1 MLKKK
6 NIQQVI
12 LTLLTTLFNDYE
24 IDTSNKTKIFE
35 SLLNGLKNLNS
46 LLDNEF
52 IFFDESLN
60 KKECKQNLK
69 YLDFIYSLLSRSYS
83 LIKTD
88 IPNGIETEFKTEY
101 EKIIDHFNNE
111 YAVLRF
117 GLNRNKTEHFKNGN
131 EAANHLK
138 EFLNV

>member
-6 NIQQVI
+6 NIQQI
-12 LTLLTTLFNDYE
+12 FLTLLTTLFNDYE
-24 IDTSNKTKIFE
+24 IDTSDKAKIFD
-35 SLLNGLKNLNS
+35 SLLNGLKTLNA

-52 IFFDESLN
+52 IFFDETLN

-69 YLDFIYSLLSRSYS
+69 YLNFLFSLLSHSYS

-88 IPNGIETEFKTEY
+88 IPAGIETEFKTEY
-101 EKIIDHFNNE
+101 EKIIDHFNSE

-117 GLNRNKTEHFKNGN
+117 GLNRNKTEYFKNGN
-131 EAANHLK
+131 EAVNHLK